1 MGIFMKRRQFITR
14 SAALVIGAPL
24 CGLSHQGHAQTVG
37 TFDAV
42 AEIKKLRIASG
53 TFAGGYLIA
62 PVGRINWYFTNLG
75 ILPMIQ
81 YLNAADLDRYIRTY
95 LDLYLRRLETNFS
108 IQDINFTT
116 TPTGKIQLV
125 LADSDDSYAATTLS
139 IVARYLKAS
148 QNWGW
153 WDANKAKLKTMAYRN
168 LAVAIKPN
176 GLSSVFQAPRSQ
188 SNSVGYLMDNC
199 EVYRGLRD
207 YAALLRARGETVD
220 ANYYDSFATGITS
233 RISAS
238 LFDTARSGFMP
249 SDADNIAGTAFYAD
263 TTCQVFPQAFGLTEL
278 SSYFDKGWAYLNRV
292 APNWEDGRYD
302 VYPWAV
308 LGFVAAK
315 RGQLIQAKQQMRL
328 VENKFAGDRGL
339 ATINEIG
346 FYLRSKS
353 LLAGRADI

>member
-1 MGIFMKRRQFITR
+1 MKRRQFIHR
-14 SAALVIGAPL
+14 SAAFIIGAPL
-24 CGLSHQGHAQTVG
+24 LGFNSLGVAQTVG
-37 TFDAV
+37 PIDAV
-42 AEIKKLRIASG
+42 AEIKKLRIATG

-62 PVGRINWYFTNLG
+62 PAGRINWYFTNLG
-75 ILPMIQ
+75 ILPIIQ
-81 YLNAADLDRYIRTY
+81 YLNAADLDLYIRSY
-95 LDLYLRRLETNFS
+95 LDLYLRRLEANSS

-116 TPTGKIQLV
+116 TPTGAFQLV

-148 QNWGW
+148 QNWAW

-168 LAVAIKPN
+168 LAVAVKAN
-176 GLSSVFQAPRSQ
+176 GMTSVFQVPRSQ

-207 YAALLRARGETVD
+207 YAALLRSRGEAVD

-238 LFDTARSGFMP
+238 LFDTARSGFKP
-249 SDADNIAGTAFYAD
+249 SDADNVAGTAFYAD

-292 APNWEDGRYD
+292 TPNWQDGRYD
-302 VYPWAV
+302 AYPWAV

-315 RGQLIQAKQQMRL
+315 RGQLVQAQAQMRL

-346 FYLRSKS
+346 FYLRMKS
-353 LLAGRADI
+353 LLAGRADT

>member
-1 MGIFMKRRQFITR
+1 
-14 SAALVIGAPL
+14 
-24 CGLSHQGHAQTVG
+24 VG

-278 SSYFDKGWAYLNRV
+278 SSYFDKGWAYLNRI